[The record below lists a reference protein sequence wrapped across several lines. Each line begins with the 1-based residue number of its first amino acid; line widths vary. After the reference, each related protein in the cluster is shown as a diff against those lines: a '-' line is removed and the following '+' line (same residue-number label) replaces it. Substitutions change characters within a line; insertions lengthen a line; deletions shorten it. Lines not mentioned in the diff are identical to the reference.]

1 MGAQKETGR
10 NYPLGP
16 YGLTVVLT
24 VLFVVSWI
32 LQTYSGWMDFAA
44 QQKSHGEVAR
54 WLGESGYVWHWLA
67 QTMENWQSEFLQ
79 LLTFVVLTAHLV
91 HVGSH
96 ESKDNDDEDRE
107 RLDRIERKLNEL
119 ARSR

>member
-1 MGAQKETGR
+1 MGAQKETER
-10 NYPLGP
+10 KYPLGP
-16 YGLTVVLT
+16 YGLTIVLAI
-24 VLFVVSWI
+24 LFVVSWV

-44 QQKSHGEVAR
+44 QQKSHGEMAQ
-54 WLGESGYVWHWLA
+54 WLGDSGYIWHWLT

-107 RLDRIERKLNEL
+107 RLDRIERKLDEL